1 MEHEVLATISTEIG
15 QKATRGNSLS
25 YLGIDTFSKR
35 SKLANAINERFNL
48 TISESD
54 ISTVSTIG
62 QLVDIILPLLESQ
75 SISKGDTQSESISE
89 TSSNSN
95 DNPIMEY
102 KKKYDWAILPDKTK
116 HEYVIGI
123 DFGHGET
130 SAAYCSIG
138 WDSTKGQLGS
148 VKDIDFGSN
157 TKVIPVGNGRKTK
170 LFQRR
175 E

>member
-1 MEHEVLATISTEIG
+1 MEHEILATISTEIG

-75 SISKGDTQSESISE
+75 SISKGYTQSESISDTQSESISVTQSESISE

-95 DNPIMEY
+95 DNPIME
-102 KKKYDWAILPDKTK
+102 
-116 HEYVIGI
+116 
-123 DFGHGET
+123 
-130 SAAYCSIG
+130 
-138 WDSTKGQLGS
+138 
-148 VKDIDFGSN
+148 
-157 TKVIPVGNGRKTK
+157 
-170 LFQRR
+170 
-175 E
+175 